1 MEKYYLIE
9 RHQPT
14 DSKSLVNPQQYKN
27 KEIHASVYHGQTAE
41 KDKIMKTGRA
51 KRHITF
57 WGIIRQTAD
66 FLTNYRSQKTME

>member
-1 MEKYYLIE
+1 MEKYYLTE

-41 KDKIMKTGRA
+41 KDKIMKTG
-51 KRHITF
+51 
-57 WGIIRQTAD
+57 
-66 FLTNYRSQKTME
+66 QKGTLLSGE